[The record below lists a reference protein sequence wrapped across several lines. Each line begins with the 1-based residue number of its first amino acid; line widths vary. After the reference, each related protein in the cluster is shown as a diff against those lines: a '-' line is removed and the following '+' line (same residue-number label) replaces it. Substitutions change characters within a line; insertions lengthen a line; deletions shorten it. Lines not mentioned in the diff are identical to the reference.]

1 MAAERISHTNNTEGT
16 IGERIARAIDEAVA
30 VRLDANPGLARV
42 LDDARLARDHA
53 VRRIV
58 ADYLDELDRLA
69 AHSVTGQDG
78 DRYDG
83 DGYSVRQLSPDEARR
98 LGLDAD
104 EPTTGVI
111 YDNDDA
117 FQAALDA
124 IPLADAHI

>member
-1 MAAERISHTNNTEGT
+1 MATERISHTNNTEGT
-16 IGERIARAIDEAVA
+16 IGERIAREIDEAVA
-30 VRLDANPGLARV
+30 VRLGANPGLARV

-69 AHSVTGQDG
+69 ARSATEQDG

-83 DGYSVRQLSPDEARR
+83 DGYSVRRLSPDETRR

-104 EPTTGVI
+104 EPTAGVI
-111 YDNDDA
+111 YDSDDA